1 MASETANFGDAPHV
15 RKKVAILYGGKS
27 AEHEISILSARY
39 VLKALDRKRFAPW
52 LIGITKEGRWI
63 EQDESQLLAGPED
76 PKKIALQTGA
86 AVNPLR
92 LSSAH
97 RMPTSLTR
105 LDAAE
110 GETHSTIDVV
120 FPVLHGPHG
129 EDGALQGLLEMANV
143 PYVGAGVLG
152 SAVGM
157 DKDIMKRLLIEAGV
171 PVAKFMAFR
180 KFEFEKNPSAV
191 CRKAACLGFPLFT
204 KPANLGSSV
213 GIRKVQ
219 SQKDLRAALAHAF
232 EFDEKALAEEAV
244 PLAPG
249 GRELECAVLGGSDP
263 KASIVGEIM
272 VTSAD
277 GFYSYEAKYIDERG
291 AQLAIPAN
299 IDKATAQRVQRLAV
313 RTFEVL
319 ECHGLARVDFFLT
332 SRGRLL
338 VNEINTL
345 PGFTAVSMYP
355 KLWQASGLD
364 GRELVTR
371 LLDLAFERHA
381 RRARLRTSTLLPL
394 P

>member
-1 MASETANFGDAPHV
+1 MSTTQAAGEAQT
-15 RKKVAILYGGKS
+15 KQIVAILYGGQS

-39 VLKALDRKRFAPW
+39 VLKALDRSRFNPW
-52 LIGITKEGRWI
+52 LIGITKQGRWI
-63 EQDESQLLAGPED
+63 EQSEPALLSAPAD
-76 PKKIALQTGA
+76 PRKIALQTGA
-86 AVNPLR
+86 AINPLR
-92 LSSAH
+92 LASPHRAFAPVSATDGAMNAWH
-97 RMPTSLTR
+97 PSV
-105 LDAAE
+105 
-110 GETHSTIDVV
+110 DVV
-120 FPVLHGPHG
+120 FPVLHGPRG

-143 PYVGAGVLG
+143 PYVGASVLG
-152 SAVGM
+152 SALGM
-157 DKDIMKRLLIEAGV
+157 DKDVMKRLLIESGI

-180 KFEFEKNPSAV
+180 KREFERNPNGV

-219 SQKDLRAALAHAF
+219 SRQELRSALAYAF
-232 EFDEKALAEEAV
+232 EFDEKALVEEAA

-249 GRELECAVLGGSDP
+249 GRELECAVLGGDEP

-277 GFYSYEAKYIDERG
+277 GFYSYEAKYIDEHG

-299 IDKATAQRVQRLAV
+299 IDRTTAQRVQRLAI

-355 KLWQASGLD
+355 KLWQASGLS
-364 GRELVTR
+364 GQALVTR
-371 LLDLAFERHA
+371 LIDLAIERHV
-381 RRARLRTSTLLPL
+381 RRARLKVSAE
-394 P
+394 